1 MLAHSSSD
9 PITTGAH
16 VKRTEVRERLR
27 ELIEGAEPGDM
38 IPPERQLSEQF
49 GVSRPTL
56 RAAIDDLAR
65 DGLLSRSRGRGTFT
79 KGRKISQDLMQATS
93 GDFNVPPAE
102 GDWRSHVEEFRIEA
116 AGARLG
122 QRMHLS
128 PSAELL
134 YVARVRIVDDA
145 PMAIEK
151 IRVPADIVPGIRPA
165 DFESGSLYQLLRMR
179 YEVIA
184 TDAVQTAEPTVTD
197 SAEAVLLSVPVY
209 APALLFERT
218 THDAVGRVIEYTR
231 SIYRGDRY
239 KITTHLQFDRDSG

>member
-1 MLAHSSSD
+1 
-9 PITTGAH
+9 

-27 ELIEGAEPGDM
+27 ELIEAAGPGAM

-79 KGRKISQDLMQATS
+79 QRRKISQDLLQATS

-102 GDWRSHVEEFRIEA
+102 GDWRSHVVEFRVEP

-122 QRMHLS
+122 RRMQLS
-128 PSAELL
+128 PSADLL
-134 YVARVRIVDDA
+134 YVVRVRLVDDA
-145 PMAIEK
+145 PMAIER
-151 IRVPADIVPGIRPA
+151 IRLPAGIVPGIQPA
-165 DFESGSLYQLLRMR
+165 DFESGSLYLLLRMR

-197 SAEAVLLSVPVY
+197 EAEAELLTVPVY

-218 THDAVGRVIEYTR
+218 TSDAVGRIIEYTR

-239 KITTHLQFDRDSG
+239 KITTRLQLDRDSG

>member
-1 MLAHSSSD
+1 M
-9 PITTGAH
+9 
-16 VKRTEVRERLR
+16 KRAEVRDRLR
-27 ELIEGAEPGDM
+27 ELIDGAQPGDM

-56 RAAIDDLAR
+56 RAAIEDLAR
-65 DGLLSRSRGRGTFT
+65 DGLLTRSRGRGTFT
-79 KGRKISQDLMQATS
+79 KARKINQELMQVTA

-102 GDWRSHVEEFRIEA
+102 GDWRSHVEEFRVEP

-122 QRMHLS
+122 RRMQLS
-128 PSAELL
+128 PSADLL
-134 YVARVRIVDDA
+134 YVARVRIVDGA

-151 IRVPADIVPGIRPA
+151 IRIPADIVPDITPA
-165 DFESGSLYQLLRMR
+165 DFEAGSLYQLLRMR

-184 TDAVQTAEPTVTD
+184 TDAVQTTEPTVTD
-197 SAEAVLLSVPVY
+197 SQEAELLKVPVY

-218 THDAVGRVIEYTR
+218 TRDGVGRVIEYTR

-239 KITTHLQFDRDSG
+239 KITTHLKFDRDSG